1 MNEIEQAAA
10 DDKLLADLVIPYVG
24 MPATYVIGS
33 DQYAGKLVAVSPTR
47 HRVTW
52 QRVRE
57 DGFLLIAHECTRRRN
72 GTYYVLGSKHG
83 HLKLGVAKTVLDEG
97 F

>member
-1 MNEIEQAAA
+1 MSDEFANLIAYE
-10 DDKLLADLVIPYVG
+10 G

-33 DQYAGKLVAVSPTR
+33 DQYAGRIVAHSSSK

-52 QRVRE
+52 QRVHA
-57 DGFLLIAHECTRRRN
+57 DGKAGMTHECTRRRD

-83 HLKLGVAKTVLDEG
+83 HLKLGVAQTFLDEG